1 MNRSMRYACMRRA
14 LLLTA
19 WSGPCRVTTQ
29 SARTDTFASMSKP
42 PSADSPFWKIAH
54 AATRLNVALFRASGG
69 RIGGR
74 IGGAP
79 VLLLHHI
86 GRRSGRA
93 RTTPLLYLDD
103 EPNIVV
109 VASKGGTDTH
119 PAWFHNLMAMD
130 STEIELPGRHRRRV
144 RPRVAES
151 AERDVLWS
159 RLVELYKPYADYA
172 TYTHRRIPVVILAP
186 V

>member
-1 MNRSMRYACMRRA
+1 
-14 LLLTA
+14 
-19 WSGPCRVTTQ
+19 
-29 SARTDTFASMSKP
+29 MSKP
-42 PSADSPFWKIAH
+42 PSADSPFWKIVH
-54 AATRLNVALFRASGG
+54 VATRLNVALFRASGG
-69 RIGGR
+69 RAGGR

-109 VASKGGTDTH
+109 VTSKGGTDTH

-130 STEIELPGRHRRRV
+130 STEIELPGRRQRRV

-151 AERDVLWS
+151 AERDVRLHLRLAGVHQGS
-159 RLVELYKPYADYA
+159 GSGPSACLPGDGVKDCRCASAASTVLRMGRTSCLVED
-172 TYTHRRIPVVILAP
+172 RR
-186 V
+186 